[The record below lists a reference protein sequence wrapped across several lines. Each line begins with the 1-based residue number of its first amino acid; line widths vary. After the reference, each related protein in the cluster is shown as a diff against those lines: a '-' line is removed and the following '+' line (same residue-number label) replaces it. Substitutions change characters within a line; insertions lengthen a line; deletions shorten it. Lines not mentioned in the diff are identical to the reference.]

1 MEFVLLALSGV
12 CLILLCALLFL
23 LLRRTGGGLSEA
35 DRTAIAKTNAQLREE
50 LSREFD
56 RSART
61 IGELMLQNHAT
72 SAKAQGQELQLIKE
86 QMNQKLEDTRKALLE
101 QIAAIEPRLKTLE
114 QSSEQRLENIR
125 KTVNDQLTVLRE
137 DNAKKLDGIQQVVD
151 EKLQKTLESKM
162 NESFKLVSERL
173 EQVYT
178 GLGEMKS
185 IAVGVGDL
193 KKVLTNVK
201 NRGILGE
208 IQLGA
213 ILSDILTP
221 EQYEVDV
228 ATVKGSQNRVEF
240 AVKLPGAGEDEH
252 IYLPIDSKFPG
263 DTFAAL
269 QDAYASGDAEAIAAA
284 KKVLEQT
291 VKKCAKD
298 IRDKYVKPPYT
309 TNFGIMFLPFEG
321 LYAEVVSSG
330 VIETL
335 QRDYSVNVTGPSTM
349 AAMLNSLQMG
359 FRTLTIQKR
368 SDEVWRLL
376 GLVKGE
382 FETFENVLN
391 DTQKRL
397 KQVDDDLEKLV
408 GVRTRQI
415 NRRLRDVE
423 VLDSPEKPDAL
434 E

>member
-1 MEFVLLALSGV
+1 MELLLVILASLCLVLLCVLLAAV
-12 CLILLCALLFL
+12 
-23 LLRRTGGGLSEA
+23 LRRKDAGANG
-35 DRTAIAKTNAQLREE
+35 LREG
-50 LSREFD
+50 LAADFD
-56 RSART
+56 RSAKNM
-61 IGELMLQNHAT
+61 GELMLQ
-72 SAKAQGQELQLIKE
+72 AQRLAAEVQQKELQLIKE
-86 QMNQKLEDTRKALLE
+86 QMNEKLEDTRKGLLDR
-101 QIAAIEPRLKTLE
+101 IATIEPRLQTME
-114 QSSEQRLENIR
+114 QSSEQKLENIR
-125 KTVNDQLTVLRE
+125 KTVAERLSYLQEENNR
-137 DNAKKLDGIQQVVD
+137 KLEGIQKVVD

-213 ILSDILTP
+213 ILSDILSP
-221 EQYEVDV
+221 EQYDTDV
-228 ATVKGSQNRVEF
+228 ATVKGSSNRVEF
-240 AVKLPGAGEDEH
+240 AVKLPGAEQGEH

-269 QDAYASGDAEAIAAA
+269 QDAYATGEAEAIAAA
-284 KKVLEQT
+284 KKTLEQT

-298 IRDKYVKPPYT
+298 IRDKYVKPPHT
-309 TNFGIMFLPFEG
+309 TNFGILFLPFEG

-330 VIETL
+330 IIETL
-335 QRDYSVNVTGPSTM
+335 QREYSINVTGPSTM

-359 FRTLTIQKR
+359 FRTLAIQKR

-376 GLVKGE
+376 GLVKSE
-382 FETFENVLN
+382 FETFEDVLN
-391 DTQKRL
+391 STQKHL
-397 KQVDDDLEKLV
+397 KQVDDDLEKLI

-423 VLDSPEKPDAL
+423 VLDAPADTQML

>member
-1 MEFVLLALSGV
+1 MEILLLILASACVVLLGV
-12 CLILLCALLFL
+12 LLTVV
-23 LLRRTGGGLSEA
+23 LRRSPKG
-35 DRTAIAKTNAQLREE
+35 DRVDTEHTNRMLREG
-50 LSREFD
+50 LAADFD
-56 RSART
+56 RSAKSM
-61 IGELMLQNHAT
+61 GELMLQGQQL
-72 SAKAQGQELQLIKE
+72 SADAQRKELQLIKE
-86 QMNQKLEDTRKALLE
+86 QMNQKLEDTRKGLLDRIAL
-101 QIAAIEPRLKTLE
+101 IEPRLQTME

-125 KTVNDQLTVLRE
+125 KTVAERLSYLQE
-137 DNAKKLDGIQQVVD
+137 DNNRKLEGIQKVVD
-151 EKLQKTLESKM
+151 EKLQKTLEDKM
-162 NESFKLVSERL
+162 NESFKLVSDRL

-193 KKVLTNVK
+193 KKVLSNVK

-221 EQYEVDV
+221 DQYDTDV

-240 AVKLPGAGEDEH
+240 AVKLPGAEQGEH

-263 DTFAAL
+263 DTFAAV
-269 QDAYASGDAEAIAAA
+269 QEAYASGSPEEIAAA
-284 KKVLEQT
+284 KKTLEIT

-298 IRDKYVKPPYT
+298 IRDKYVSPPYT
-309 TNFGIMFLPFEG
+309 TNFGILFLPFEG
-321 LYAEVVSSG
+321 LYAEVVNSG
-330 VIETL
+330 ILETL
-335 QRDYSVNVTGPSTM
+335 QRDYNINVTGPSTM

-359 FRTLTIQKR
+359 FRTLAIQKR
-368 SDEVWRLL
+368 SSEVWALL
-376 GLVKGE
+376 GSVKSE
-382 FETFENVLN
+382 FSTFETVLV
-391 DTQKRL
+391 DTQKHL
-397 KQVDDDLEKLV
+397 KKVDEDLDKLI

-423 VLDSPEKPDAL
+423 VLDAPQEDVL